1 MIDTLEAIQ
10 RRFEDLNRQMS
21 DPEIVTDHTRLQL
34 LAREHAQLEPVV
46 NSYRD
51 LQRIRRET
59 AESEAL
65 LEDASSDPELREMAQ
80 MELSSLREKEEALA
94 QELRLMLLPR
104 DPNDERNVFLEV
116 RAGTGGEEAA
126 LFAGDLLRMYTR
138 FAERKGWR
146 VDLVSTTEAAAGGYK
161 EAVLSIQG
169 QGAYSLLKYESGVH
183 RVQRVPVTEASGRIH
198 TSAATVAVL
207 PEAEEVDIDIDQK
220 DLQID
225 TFRASSAGGQ
235 HVNKTDSAIRITHI
249 PSGVVVTCQDER
261 SQLQN
266 KEKAMRMLRSHLLD
280 TRRRQQEEATASDR
294 RQQVGSGDRSEKIR
308 TYNFPQGRVTDHR
321 IGLTIYAL
329 DQFLEGDISTV
340 VEALIR
346 HDQTQKLEAASAA

>member
-1 MIDTLEAIQ
+1 MIDTLQAIE
-10 RRFEDLNRQMS
+10 RRFEDLNSQMS
-21 DPEIVTDHTRLQL
+21 DPEIVTDHTRLQH
-34 LAREHAQLEPVV
+34 LAREHAQLQPTV
-46 NSYRD
+46 NSYRE
-51 LQRIRRET
+51 LQRVRREIV
-59 AESEAL
+59 ESEEL
-65 LEDASSDPELREMAQ
+65 LEGADSDPDLHSLAEAELRA
-80 MELSSLREKEEALA
+80 LHDKEETLV
-94 QELRLMLLPR
+94 QELRLMLLPK
-104 DPNDERNVFLEV
+104 DPNDDKNVFLEV

-126 LFAGDLLRMYTR
+126 LFAADLLRMYTR

-146 VDLVSTTEAAAGGYK
+146 VELVSSTEAAVGGYK

-207 PEAEEVDIDIDQK
+207 PEAEEVDLEIDPK
-220 DLQID
+220 DLTID

-266 KEKAMRMLRSHLLD
+266 KEKAMRMLRAHLLD
-280 TRRRQQEEATASDR
+280 ARRREQEQATASDR
-294 RQQVGSGDRSEKIR
+294 KQQVGSGDRSEKIR
-308 TYNFPQGRVTDHR
+308 TYNFPQGRITDHR
-321 IGLTIYAL
+321 IGYTIYAL
-329 DQFLEGDISTV
+329 DQFLEGDIDSMIET
-340 VEALIR
+340 LIR
-346 HDQTQKLEAASAA
+346 QDQTAKLEAASAA